1 MAYLLFPQIPKVTLC
16 HKKSSHPLKKSSP
29 QKHRNSLKSG
39 GAVVGSR
46 FALLGIVVTVGIVT
60 EQCEGLTISTM
71 DHFPPMNA
79 GWLAEVVLK
88 GGAFAPLFC
97 AADRRHN

>member
-1 MAYLLFPQIPKVTLC
+1 M
-16 HKKSSHPLKKSSP
+16 KKSSP
-29 QKHRNSLKSG
+29 QKHRNSLKSS